1 MTRPVKASRLA
12 VSQVEAAD
20 VSAPMPDASMLPVG
34 FDTAAWT
41 RAACEAS
48 GVPFAVEDPVALAKL
63 RDLVEHPA

>member
-1 MTRPVKASRLA
+1 MSDAPFVNGETEQTGS
-12 VSQVEAAD
+12 
-20 VSAPMPDASMLPVG
+20 VSAGTWSVLPDD
-34 FDTAAWT
+34 FDVLAWT